1 MIRTIPLTAL
11 LAAAAFALAS
21 PASAQT
27 DLAAELKQLAR
38 SQQGAPS
45 AALTGVTYN
54 DAVYLLDELNHAD
67 YRRLAQAMADGRLQL
82 PTSIRQALEL
92 KAPRLNQR
100 GSGR

>member
-1 MIRTIPLTAL
+1 MIRPLHLIAAA
-11 LAAAAFALAS
+11 LAAGIAWTS
-21 PASAQT
+21 PAAAQST
-27 DLAAELKQLAR
+27 LANELKQLAR
-38 SQQGAPS
+38 AQQGQPS
-45 AALTGVTYN
+45 IALKAVSYN

-67 YRRLAQAMADGRLQL
+67 YRRLSQAMANGQLQL

>member
-1 MIRTIPLTAL
+1 MFRPFP
-11 LAAAAFALAS
+11 LAAATLIAALAVS
-21 PASAQT
+21 GPASAAS
-27 DLAAELKQLAR
+27 DLALELKQLAIAEGG
-38 SQQGAPS
+38 QPS
-45 AALTGVTYN
+45 AALKAVSYN

-67 YRRLAQAMADGRLQL
+67 YRRLASAMTNGQLSL

>member
-1 MIRTIPLTAL
+1 MIRAIPLTTL
-11 LAAAAFALAS
+11 LAAATLALAS

-38 SQQGAPS
+38 AQQGAPS
-45 AALTGVTYN
+45 AAFSGVSYN
-54 DAVYLLDELNHAD
+54 DAVYLMDRLNHAD
-67 YRRLAQAMADGRLQL
+67 YRRLSQAMAEGRLQL

-100 GSGR
+100 GAGR